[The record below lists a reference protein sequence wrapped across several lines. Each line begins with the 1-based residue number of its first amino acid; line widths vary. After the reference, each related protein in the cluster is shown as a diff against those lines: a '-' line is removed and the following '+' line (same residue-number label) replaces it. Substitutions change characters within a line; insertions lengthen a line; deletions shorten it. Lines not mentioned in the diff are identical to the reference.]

1 MNMLRK
7 LKQNEIETAANLSYL
22 LSKNLLTNSY
32 PLRDSQKE
40 FLEKYKQSLKYPDD
54 ELLGYFM
61 DDELIGVIYLNVL
74 KKDLYLQTSGL
85 FIKNNNEIVMSIF
98 IDYLHKN
105 YNGYKAYIGYP
116 KENEMAINSLLSHGF
131 QIADSSIDQRLERI
145 EFKPSVLQHSI
156 TKIDHTNYPSF
167 AKYHDSKA
175 SDIYWNSNR
184 IKGNFNNWII
194 YSYWSDSQIRGSIA
208 TKKSKMDP
216 NELEIFALLI
226 DKEIANKGIEEDLIT
241 SVLKDGFE
249 NHNIKDVVFFI
260 ESDDKKAF
268 EYSKNLGFKV
278 YSNYQSFSIKL

>member
-1 MNMLRK
+1 MLRK

-22 LSKNLLTNSY
+22 LSKNALTNSY
-32 PLRDSQKE
+32 PLRNSQKE
-40 FLEKYKQSLKYPDD
+40 FLEKYKQSLKYSDD

-85 FIKNNNEIVMSIF
+85 FIKNNIEIVMSTF

-105 YNGYKAYIGYP
+105 YNGYEAYIGYP

-131 QIADSSIDQRLERI
+131 QIADSSIDQRLEKI
-145 EFKPSVLQHSI
+145 EFKPSVLQHFI
-156 TKIDHTNYPSF
+156 TKIDYTNYPSF

-184 IKGNFNNWII
+184 IKENFNDWII

-216 NELEIFALLI
+216 NELEIFALFI
-226 DKEIANKGIEEDLIT
+226 DKDIANKGIEEDLIT
-241 SVLKDGFE
+241 AVLKDGFE

-278 YSNYQSFSIKL
+278 YSNYLSFSIKL